1 MALAL
6 IAGVVFGVVPA
17 FRALRNDLVTD
28 LKDGG
33 PTETHTKGR
42 LRSVLIA
49 GQIALSMVLVIAS
62 GLLIRSASEVR
73 KGTNFDPK
81 NLLVLRLRP
90 ELLKYTQPQIEAL
103 LRRVEERLRGTPDV
117 QSVAFMQGGEGLVW
131 DWQSGRDAEVN
142 STPVSRLDK
151 TALQVRKQDVSSVFF
166 ETLKIPILG
175 GREFNEQDRVG
186 SPRVAIVNE
195 TLAQRMWPAGSAVG
209 HNLYVNAGSYQV
221 IGVCANLQPENSR
234 QSPEP
239 HLYLSYWQSNS
250 TREGDI
256 RLAIRVFGNPFAS
269 LQMLRRAIQSV
280 DPKVPVGEDMPLSEQ
295 VSLEYMPV
303 LLAQS
308 VMSFCGLLALCLS
321 AMGLYSVLAFA
332 VRMRS
337 REIGIRMALGARR
350 QDILRLVV
358 GEGAKLALT
367 GAAAGSVA
375 ALISTRLLAGLLY
388 GVRTSDPATYAGV
401 TMLLLLVAL
410 AACCLPASRAASID
424 PMQALRDE

>member
-1 MALAL
+1 
-6 IAGVVFGVVPA
+6 
-17 FRALRNDLVTD
+17 
-28 LKDGG
+28 
-33 PTETHTKGR
+33 
-42 LRSVLIA
+42 
-49 GQIALSMVLVIAS
+49 
-62 GLLIRSASEVR
+62 
-73 KGTNFDPK
+73 
-81 NLLVLRLRP
+81 
-90 ELLKYTQPQIEAL
+90 
-103 LRRVEERLRGTPDV
+103 
-117 QSVAFMQGGEGLVW
+117 VW